1 MAHIINLAKEKYNVS
16 ERIYGLL
23 ADQPSDKLA
32 MSILAVL
39 EEFSSEKE
47 IVELP
52 CKVGDTLYEITKR
65 YSSHQVSYKIV
76 ARTVESI
83 VIGSATTII
92 NCYRKSFFTETD
104 FGRTVFLTEEK
115 AQKRLKKIYESE
127 E

>member
-1 MAHIINLAKEKYNVS
+1 MAHIINLEKEKYNVS
-16 ERIYGLL
+16 EKIYGLL

-32 MSILAVL
+32 MSILSVL
-39 EEFSSEKE
+39 EEYSSEKA

-52 CKVGDTLYEITKR
+52 CKVGDTLYEITNR

-83 VIGSATTII
+83 VIGSSTTII
-92 NCYRKSFFTETD
+92 NCYRKSFYAETD
-104 FGRTVFLTEEK
+104 LGRTVFLTEER
-115 AQKRLKKIYESE
+115 AQSRLKKIYESE